1 MRTHWSVGTLVV
13 AFVLSAVCAAIAAE
27 GPPAVEVHGWSLT
40 RYYVDLVVD
49 DTRDGSTGAITNKE
63 EDSRLEWERFSI
75 SGLARL
81 DGGKVVYSEVYIHPW
96 LPNSDPS
103 FLYLESLYLD
113 VPVGPGAKVR
123 LGKGRSNAFGIV
135 PSYGNRKTSNYG
147 PLAET
152 FTMDRALGV
161 QFLQTRGKDSLNLGL
176 FESQR
181 PGTRAIGM
189 AADMQL
195 DEGSLA
201 RTTVSHLANRDT
213 PAGRSGKLEVSG
225 RYGRQM
231 GALNVGISGRG
242 GELDDIDAA
251 FLASKFAN
259 YNGTNRTRLYAGF
272 DATYQKMPYYATA
285 EWYGGSL
292 GGIDQSGYAI
302 LVGVEPSAKCTGIW
316 QDLSGACKGLFIR
329 YTNLDTD
336 TTPSLASSI
345 TWDTEQWAVSY
356 VLPIKTKY
364 FPLAKWIQIE
374 YERNKE
380 TVPAGGDEIPN
391 NVFFVELF
399 SAF

>member
-1 MRTHWSVGTLVV
+1 MRTHWSVGMLVV
-13 AFVLSAVCAAIAAE
+13 AFVLGALCAAIAAE
-27 GPPAVEVHGWSLT
+27 APPAVEVHGWSLT

-49 DTRDGSTGAITNKE
+49 DTRDSSGVITNKE

-75 SGLARL
+75 SGIARL
-81 DGGKVVYSEVYIHPW
+81 AEGKVVYGEVYIHPW
-96 LPNSDPS
+96 LPNDDPS

-113 VPVGPGAKVR
+113 VPVAPGSKVR

-135 PSYGNRKTSNYG
+135 PGYGNRKTSNYG

-161 QFLQTRGKDSLNLGL
+161 QFIQTRGKDSFNVGL

-181 PGTRAIGM
+181 PGTRSIGM

-195 DEGSLA
+195 DEGSLS
-201 RTTVSHLANRDT
+201 RTAVSHLTSRDT
-213 PAGRSGKLEVSG
+213 PASRSGQLELSA

-231 GALNVGISGRG
+231 GALNVGVSGRG
-242 GELDDIDAA
+242 GQLDETDSS
-251 FLASKFAN
+251 FLASKFAD
-259 YNGTNRTRLYAGF
+259 YNGTNRTRLYSGV
-272 DATYQKMPYYATA
+272 DATYQRMPWYAAA

-302 LVGVEPSAKCTGIW
+302 LLGVEPSAKCTGIW
-316 QDLSGACKGLFIR
+316 REISGACKGLFVR
-329 YTNLDTD
+329 YTNLDID
-336 TTPSLASSI
+336 TTPALASSI

-356 VLPIKTKY
+356 VLPVRIKY
-364 FPLAKWIQIE
+364 LPLAKWIQLE
-374 YERNKE
+374 YEMNKE
-380 TVPAGGDEIPN
+380 TVPAGGDDIPN
-391 NVFFVELF
+391 NVFFLELF